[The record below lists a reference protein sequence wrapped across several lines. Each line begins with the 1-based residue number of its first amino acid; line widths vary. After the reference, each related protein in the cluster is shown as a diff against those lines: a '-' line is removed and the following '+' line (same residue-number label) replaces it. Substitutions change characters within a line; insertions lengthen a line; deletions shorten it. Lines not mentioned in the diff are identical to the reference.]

1 MAESAVRRD
10 GGSAVTPTTPTPPRA
25 PVPRPALPA
34 LVATLVAVAA
44 LALAA
49 CGGEADAPAG
59 GGDWSRPVEFRQG
72 QPVTATLVN
81 SRLAV
86 GASRLIFGL
95 AAGDGSMIHD
105 AASVELR
112 LYALDDDDRGTLVR
126 EVGLRP
132 SSLVS
137 EWDHVHEDGSTHVH
151 RDPIVTVWRE
161 TVDLTRAGW
170 WGAEL
175 AVTAGGSRHEGLRIR
190 FFVVEEGAEPAV
202 GDAAPPTRQPVLADG
217 RDIDSLSTA
226 QPPNPGMHRLTV
238 EEALALGRPV
248 VVAFVT
254 PAFCRTRYCGPVLE
268 QVVTP
273 VAERYSGRVEF
284 VHIEPYDLERLRAE
298 GAFVTVPAMEEWGLS
313 TEPWVFVVDAEGR
326 IAAKFEG
333 VLSEEELDE
342 ALARLGA

>member
-1 MAESAVRRD
+1 M
-10 GGSAVTPTTPTPPRA
+10 TPTTSALPRA
-25 PVPRPALPA
+25 PAPRPALRA
-34 LVATLVAVAA
+34 LIAALAAVAA
-44 LALAA
+44 LALAS

-59 GGDWSRPVEFRQG
+59 GGDWSRPIEFRQG

-95 AAGDGSMIHD
+95 VAGDGSMIHD
-105 AASVELR
+105 ASAVELR
-112 LYALDDDDRGTLVR
+112 LYALDDDSGTLVR
-126 EVGLRP
+126 EAGLRP
-132 SSLVS
+132 SSFVS
-137 EWDHVHEDGSTHVH
+137 EFDHVHEDGSIHVH
-151 RDPIVTVWRE
+151 REPIVTVWRE

-175 AVTAGGSRHEGLRIR
+175 AVTAGGARHEGLRIR

-202 GDAAPPTRQPVLADG
+202 GDPAPRTRQPVLADG
-217 RDIDSLSTA
+217 RDIASLSTA
-226 QPPNPGMHRLTV
+226 QPPNPGMHELTV
-238 EEALALGRPV
+238 AEALALGRPV

-273 VAERYSGRVEF
+273 LAERYAGRVEF
-284 VHIEPYDLERLRAE
+284 VHIEPYDLDRLRAE

-333 VLSEEELDE
+333 VLSEEELE
-342 ALARLGA
+342 EVLAGLGA